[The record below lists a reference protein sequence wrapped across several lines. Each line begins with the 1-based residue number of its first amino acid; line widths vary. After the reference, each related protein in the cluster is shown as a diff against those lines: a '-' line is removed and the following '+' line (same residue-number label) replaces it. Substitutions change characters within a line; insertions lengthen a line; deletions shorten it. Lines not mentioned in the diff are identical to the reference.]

1 MTTPASESTHSNAT
15 APSAPR
21 KRTAE
26 QVLLS
31 ASDAS
36 WAKVAADDLDA
47 TLADHAHC
55 EKKASA
61 SAIALINAY
70 PGDEPL
76 VRAMTALAIEEMEH
90 FQEIYQLL
98 QSRGVMLKR
107 DQGDPYVKALLAGVR
122 QPADQRKMDRLL
134 ISALIEARSCERFK
148 LLKEE
153 LFARG
158 DEENGA
164 RFRRLESSEAG
175 HAVLFIKLARDE
187 FGEAITNARLTELAQ
202 AEAEIVAKLPVE
214 PRIH

>member
-1 MTTPASESTHSNAT
+1 MTSTPAKTG
-15 APSAPR
+15 
-21 KRTAE
+21 RTAE
-26 QVLLS
+26 RVLQS
-31 ASDAS
+31 ASDPA
-36 WAKVAADDLDA
+36 WAKVAADNLDA
-47 TLADHAHC
+47 TLCDHAHC

-70 PGDEPL
+70 PDDEPL
-76 VRAMTALAIEEMEH
+76 VRAMSALAIEEMEH

-98 QSRGVMLKR
+98 QARAVRLPR
-107 DQGDPYVKALLAGVR
+107 DRGDPYVKRLLAHVR
-122 QPADQRKMDRLL
+122 QPAAERKADRLL

-175 HAVLFIKLARDE
+175 HAVLFIKLARQAV
-187 FGEAITNARLTELAQ
+187 GEAAADARLKELAA
-202 AEAEIVAKLPVE
+202 AEAQIVAELPIE
-214 PRIH
+214 ARIH

>member
-1 MTTPASESTHSNAT
+1 MTTSASRTTNESPTT
-15 APSAPR
+15 PR

-36 WAKVAADDLDA
+36 WAGIAADDLDA
-47 TLADHAHC
+47 TLCDHAHC

-76 VRAMTALAIEEMEH
+76 VRAMSALAIEEMEH
-90 FQEIYQLL
+90 FAEIYQLL
-98 QSRGVMLKR
+98 QTRGVTLKR
-107 DQGDPYVKALLAGVR
+107 DQGDPYVKALLAHVR
-122 QPADQRKMDRLL
+122 QPSDQRKMDRLL

-158 DEENGA
+158 DEENA
-164 RFRRLESSEAG
+164 VRFRRLESSEAG

-187 FGEAITNARLTELAQ
+187 FGEAETNARLAELAQ
-202 AEAEIVAKLPVE
+202 AEAEIVAKLPIV